1 MKPEE
6 LRQKTKEEL
15 EAHLLGLR
23 KKMRDL
29 RFDLKSGKVKNIHVL
44 KETKR
49 EIAQTLTILKEKN
62 VKR

>member
-1 MKPEE
+1 MEAEE

-15 EAHLLGLR
+15 EAHLLSLR

-29 RFDLKSGKVKNIHVL
+29 RFDLKSGKVKNIHTL

-49 EIAQTLTILKEKN
+49 EIARTLTILKEKN
-62 VKR
+62 ERK